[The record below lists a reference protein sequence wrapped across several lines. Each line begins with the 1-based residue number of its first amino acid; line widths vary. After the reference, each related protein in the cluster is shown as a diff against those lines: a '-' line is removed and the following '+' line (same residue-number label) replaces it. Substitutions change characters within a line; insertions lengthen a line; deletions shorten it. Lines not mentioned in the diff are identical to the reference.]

1 MGPVP
6 SQPVTQPPFPPR
18 PVVPPIP
25 PAPVPGQLFII
36 VHDEVSGTVPAVRQF
51 GEVAAPLQFHA
62 GIGVSVQM
70 RAPTIPLVL

>member
-1 MGPVP
+1 M
-6 SQPVTQPPFPPR
+6 
-18 PVVPPIP
+18 P

-36 VHDEVSGTVPAVRQF
+36 VHDEVSGTVPAVRQL